1 MVLGSNFP
9 TESNKL
15 NKETRGQ
22 ENPPFLYPPKSVRFL
37 EAQRVLDKPSG
48 TASNKSFV
56 LTRGYLKNLQPATV
70 NPMPIS
76 KCYFQ
81 FNPQEIR
88 QTVSMREDIYN
99 PILLTAEQ
107 LTQPIGGN
115 VTFQFDLFFDRSLE
129 VASNE
134 GGQLAGSIG
143 GNFESV
149 FGADTAGPEKVG
161 VYADLRVLY
170 DVIGQGLNESLL
182 ELQTQNLK
190 SAYSA
195 KLKRDSAYSS
205 PSANE
210 DGSESTEKEVVT
222 VDASAFDSADVQS
235 VLNANIGNRAFLIP
249 NPVRMVFSKLLMV
262 DGFVTGTNVDFLK
275 FSSNMIP
282 LQCRVAVS
290 VYAMYIG
297 FAKQKTF
304 LTATLDEGRKVAIE
318 ESQQATEILKSVEV
332 ALNSIKP
339 FRTGFGVYQETSF
352 RPTWDVALHNDVVPN
367 CFLGYYLMP
376 NDAIN
381 DLSIATGF
389 KRIAY
394 LGFPSIKPRSGTGA
408 DFDPILSLFE
418 NPDTSQFS
426 ISYELSFV
434 IYGRKDQND
443 FNGVGWTEQQA
454 KQRLNSVLSNSEI
467 VGKYSLTGSAQDKTG
482 WGSGTSGAGVK
493 RDKIRRRTYE
503 GNEEISN
510 VAPYKLN
517 FSSPQLLTNITNSYY
532 VAEQVLSIRI
542 SSGPEEL
549 NFKKSSGTYVV
560 KGDAKTGK
568 AINNVNQ
575 STTSFTDYE
584 LVQNTNIFS

>member
-9 TESNKL
+9 VDSNKI
-15 NKETRGQ
+15 K
-22 ENPPFLYPPKSVRFL
+22 ENPRFFYPPKSIRFL
-37 EAQRVLDKPSG
+37 EVQRELDKLSG
-48 TASNKSFV
+48 KANNKSYE

-70 NPMPIS
+70 QQMPIS
-76 KCYFQ
+76 RCYFQ

-99 PILLTAEQ
+99 PILLSAEQ
-107 LTQPIGGN
+107 LSQPIGGN

-134 GGQLAGSIG
+134 
-143 GNFESV
+143 
-149 FGADTAGPEKVG
+149 DTFKSEFDDETINSAGPEQVG
-161 VYADLRVLY
+161 VYADLRVFY
-170 DVIGQGLNESLL
+170 DVIGQGLNKGLL

-195 KLKRDSAYSS
+195 RLKRDSAYSS
-205 PSANE
+205 PSENE
-210 DGSESTEKEVVT
+210 EGSESTETEVVT
-222 VDASAFDSADVQS
+222 VDASAFDSADVQL
-235 VLNANIGNRAFLIP
+235 VLNANVGNRAFLIP
-249 NPVRMVFSKLLMV
+249 NPVRMVFSTLLMV

-282 LQCRVAVS
+282 LQCRVSVS

-304 LTATLDEGRKVAIE
+304 LTTTLDEGRKVVIE
-318 ESQQATEILKSVEV
+318 ESQKAREILNNVKT
-332 ALNSIKP
+332 ALESMGT
-339 FRTGFGVYQETSF
+339 FRTGFGASESSI
-352 RPTWDVALHNDVVPN
+352 RPIWDLALHNGIVPN

-376 NDAIN
+376 NNVIN
-381 DLSIATGF
+381 DLAFFTEL

-394 LGFPSIKPRSGTGA
+394 VGFPAIKPKVGSGT
-408 DFDPILSLFE
+408 DFDPILALFE

-434 IYGRKDQND
+434 IYGRKDQNN

-454 KQRLNSVLSNSEI
+454 NERVDAVLRSDDI
-467 VGKYSLTGSAQDKTG
+467 VGKYSLVGSAQDKAG
-482 WGSGTSGAGVK
+482 WGSGTSGTGVK

-510 VAPYKLN
+510 IAPYKLD
-517 FSSPQLLTNITNSYY
+517 FSSTEVLTNIINSYY
-532 VAEQVLSIRI
+532 IVEQTLSM
-542 SSGPEEL
+542 SVTSGPEEL
-549 NFKKSSGTYVV
+549 LFKPIPRKYVV
-560 KGDAKTGK
+560 KGDAKTG
-568 AINNVNQ
+568 ADG
-575 STTSFTDYE
+575 STTQFDLGPALTGFDR
-584 LVQNTNIFS
+584 